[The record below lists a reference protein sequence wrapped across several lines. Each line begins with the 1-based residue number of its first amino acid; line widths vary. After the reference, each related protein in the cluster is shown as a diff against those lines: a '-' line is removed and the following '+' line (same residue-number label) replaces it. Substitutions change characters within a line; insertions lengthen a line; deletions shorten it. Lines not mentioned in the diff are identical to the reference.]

1 MLEKFL
7 TLPQEEFQKLLRDS
21 PSLEQ
26 DDGKREAY
34 RYARVCIFSLM
45 HTAIY
50 LTICLCCGMLG

>member
-7 TLPQEEFQKLLRDS
+7 TLPPEEFQKLLRDS

-34 RYARVCIFSLM
+34 RYARVCILLSCIM
-45 HTAIY
+45 RSI
-50 LTICLCCGMLG
+50 